1 MFIQINRKYSSCGI
15 GFDSLSEI
23 LFTDGGMGK
32 NVIIFGADMRSTVH
46 IDNKNKD
53 ILILG
58 EGQTQ
63 GCDGPH

>member
-32 NVIIFGADMRSTVH
+32 NVIIFGAGMRSTVH